1 MIQSFADRD
10 TEELFRRGSNRRLT
24 AISRVA
30 LRKLI
35 QINQARKLSDLA
47 VPPGNRLEVLR
58 GNLSGFHSIRINDQW
73 RIVFR
78 WTDEGPDQVGIV
90 DYH

>member
-1 MIQSFADRD
+1 MIQSFANRD
-10 TEELFRRGSNRRLT
+10 TEELFRRGSNRRLA

-35 QINQARKLSDLA
+35 QINQARRLSDLS

>member
-1 MIQSFADRD
+1 MIQSFANRD
-10 TEELFRRGSNRRLT
+10 TEELFRRGSNRRL
-24 AISRVA
+24 AGISRVA

-35 QINQARKLSDLA
+35 QMNQARRLSDLS
-47 VPPGNRLEVLR
+47 VPPGNRLEALR
-58 GNLSGFHSIRINDQW
+58 GNLSGLHSIRINDQW

>member
-1 MIQSFADRD
+1 MIQSFADAD
-10 TEELFRRGSNRRLT
+10 TEQLFREERNRRFH
-24 AISRVA
+24 AVARVA

-35 QINQARKLSDLA
+35 QMNRAGQLTDLA
-47 VPPGNRLEVLR
+47 VPPDNRLEALKAALA
-58 GNLSGFHSIRINDQW
+58 GLHSIRVNDQW

-78 WTDEGPDQVGIV
+78 WTDLGPADVRIV

>member
-10 TEELFRRGSNRRLT
+10 TEKLFTLERNQRF
-24 AISRVA
+24 AAFSRVA

-35 QINQARKLSDLA
+35 QMNQAGALSDLA
-47 VPPGNRLEVLR
+47 VPPGNRLKTLSGR
-58 GNLSGFHSIRINDQW
+58 LSGFHSIRINDQW

-78 WTDEGPDQVGIV
+78 WIDAGPDQVAIV

>member
-1 MIQSFADRD
+1 MIQSFADRNS
-10 TEELFRRGSNRRLT
+10 EELFRTESNKRFSSIGR
-24 AISRVA
+24 IA

-35 QINQARKLSDLA
+35 QMNHASQLTDLS
-47 VPPGNRLEVLR
+47 VPPGNRLELLK
-58 GNLSGFHSIRINDQW
+58 GNLAGFHSIRINGQW

-78 WTDEGPDQVGIV
+78 WTDAGPVEVAIV

>member
-10 TEELFRRGSNRRLT
+10 TEELFRLGSNRRYHSI
-24 AISRVA
+24 ARVT

-35 QINQARKLSDLA
+35 QMNRAGTVTDLS
-47 VPPGNRLEVLR
+47 VPPGNRLEQLK
-58 GNLSGFHSIRINDQW
+58 GDLAGYYSIRINDQW
-73 RIVFR
+73 RIIFQ
-78 WTDEGPDQVGIV
+78 WASNGPTNVSIT

>member
-1 MIQSFADRD
+1 MIQSFADRN
-10 TEELFRRGSNRRLT
+10 TEELFTLERNRRFAAL
-24 AISRVA
+24 SRVA

-35 QINQARKLSDLA
+35 QMNQAGALSDLA
-47 VPPGNRLEVLR
+47 VPPGNRLEALSGR
-58 GNLSGFHSIRINDQW
+58 LSGFHSIRINDQW

-78 WTDEGPDQVGIV
+78 WTDSGPDQVAIV

>member
-1 MIQSFADRD
+1 MIQSFADRN
-10 TEELFRRGSNRRLT
+10 TEELFRTESNKRFSSIGR
-24 AISRVA
+24 IA

-35 QINQARKLSDLA
+35 QMNHA
-47 VPPGNRLEVLR
+47 
-58 GNLSGFHSIRINDQW
+58 GFHSIRINGQW

-78 WTDEGPDQVGIV
+78 WTDAGPVEVAIV

>member
-1 MIQSFADRD
+1 MIRNFTDRD
-10 TEELFRRGSNRRLT
+10 TEQLFQTERNRRFNSI
-24 AISRVA
+24 ARVA

-35 QINQARKLSDLA
+35 QMNQAIKLADLS
-47 VPPGNRLEVLR
+47 VPPGNRLEALR
-58 GNLSGFHSIRINDQW
+58 GDLSGYHSIRINSQW

-78 WTDEGPDQVGIV
+78 WTDNGPDNVAIR

>member
-10 TEELFRRGSNRRLT
+10 TEQLFRTESSRRYST
-24 AISRVA
+24 ISRIA

-35 QINQARKLSDLA
+35 QLNQAGVLADLA
-47 VPPGNRLEVLR
+47 VPPGNRLEMLK
-58 GNLSGFHSIRINDQW
+58 GNYSGFHSIRINDQW

-78 WTDEGPDQVGIV
+78 WKEAGPEQVAIV

>member
-10 TEELFRRGSNRRLT
+10 TEELFRTESNKRFSSIGR
-24 AISRVA
+24 IA

-35 QINQARKLSDLA
+35 QMNQAERLTDLS
-47 VPPGNRLEVLR
+47 VPPGNRLELLK
-58 GNLSGFHSIRINDQW
+58 GNLSGFHSIRINGQW
-73 RIVFR
+73 RIAFR
-78 WTDEGPDQVGIV
+78 WTDAGPAGVAIV

>member
-1 MIQSFADRD
+1 MIQSFANRD
-10 TEELFRRGSNRRLT
+10 TEELFYTEEGRCFA

-35 QINQARKLSDLA
+35 QMNQARMLGDLA
-47 VPPGNRLEVLR
+47 IPPGNRLEALK

-78 WTDEGPDQVGIV
+78 WTDSGPAQVAIV

>member
-1 MIQSFADRD
+1 MA
-10 TEELFRRGSNRRLT
+10 
-24 AISRVA
+24 AIARVA

-35 QINQARKLSDLA
+35 QINQASRLSDLA

-58 GNLSGFHSIRINDQW
+58 GNLAGFHSIRINAQW

-78 WTDEGPDQVGIV
+78 WTDEGPDQVAIV
-90 DYH
+90 DIIRCQNLVTS

>member
-1 MIQSFADRD
+1 MIMSFSDAD
-10 TEELFRRGSNRRLT
+10 TEELFDKEGSRRF
-24 AISRVA
+24 AHISRVA

-35 QINQARKLSDLA
+35 QLNQAADLRDLG
-47 VPPGNRLEVLR
+47 VPPGNRLEA
-58 GNLSGFHSIRINDQW
+58 LSGPLAGFHSIRVNAQW

-78 WTDEGPDQVGIV
+78 WTDSGPEQVAIV